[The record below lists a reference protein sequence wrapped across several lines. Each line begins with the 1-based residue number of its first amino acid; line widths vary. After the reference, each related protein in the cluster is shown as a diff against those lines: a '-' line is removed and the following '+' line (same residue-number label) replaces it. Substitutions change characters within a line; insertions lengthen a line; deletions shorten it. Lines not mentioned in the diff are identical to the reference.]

1 MWGLCL
7 LMCLGCS
14 SHLIHISSIH
24 PHLIIHTISSITHPS
39 SQINRYKIHI
49 DNLCTFLPQDKV
61 GNFSG
66 FDKQA
71 LLVETEKSLSGHLYS
86 THQDLIK
93 LESELQSSG
102 TDVATIQT
110 ELSKLTK
117 ENERL
122 EREKELME
130 QREQYIERIDLLKK
144 KRAWLVFDSKREEAK
159 NAKEKREE
167 LKKQK
172 KEAEKAIRPLQEKH
186 AEVESE
192 VGQIKSRYKATE
204 DRVRFLCCV
213 LLICVYIVVVSWSC
227 GD

>member
-1 MWGLCL
+1 MRCCTLYL
-7 LMCLGCS
+7 FQSTLI
-14 SHLIHISSIH
+14 SHTTIPQS
-24 PHLIIHTISSITHPS
+24 PPTPTHTHTHP
-39 SQINRYKIHI
+39 INRYKIHI

-71 LLVETEKSLSGHLYS
+71 LLIETEKSLSGHLHS

-102 TDVATIQT
+102 TDVATIQN

-186 AEVESE
+186 AEVESD
-192 VGQIKSRYKATE
+192 VGRIQSRYKARDTK
-204 DRVRFLCCV
+204 VRLLLLCV
-213 LLICVYIVVVSWSC
+213 LLM
-227 GD
+227 D